1 MEFSIRN
8 EKAAV
13 ITADME
19 AYAKNV
25 QEELRELLSE
35 LCTIPAPSNHEEKRA
50 EFCKKWFERNG
61 FENVSIDGALNV
73 LAPVNVDLNS
83 AEDMDVMMAHTDIV
97 FPESTPLD
105 LRKDEDGFWHCPGI
119 GDDTANL
126 VVLMVCARY
135 YREHLPA
142 GRRGILFVA
151 NSGEEGLGNLK
162 GSRKIVETF
171 GPRIREFVS
180 LDSACMNRLVTK
192 AVGSHRYKV
201 TVRTEGGHSFAK
213 FGNRNAI
220 HSLASMISLLYS
232 VKVPV
237 NGDSKTT
244 YNVGMISGG
253 TSVNTIAQNA
263 EMMYEY
269 RSDDRSCLE
278 KMQKL
283 FESTIETFRAT
294 GVEVEVE
301 KIGDRPCGGDVD
313 ATRLNALRERYC
325 RSVHDVLGLEVF
337 PGSSSTDC
345 NIPLSQGIPAICFG
359 VCRSAGAHTLAEKLE
374 ISSLRDGCRLLLDFL
389 FRRG

>member
-1 MEFSIRN
+1 MIGIN
-8 EKAAV
+8 TQDIEK
-13 ITADME
+13 
-19 AYAKNV
+19 YAQSV
-25 QEELRELLSE
+25 QDELRALLREL
-35 LCTIPAPSNHEEKRA
+35 CVIPAPSNHEERRA
-50 EFCKKWFERNG
+50 EFCRAWFERNG
-61 FENVSIDGALNV
+61 FENVRVDSALNV
-73 LAPVNVDLNS
+73 LVPVNVDLDGDG
-83 AEDMDVMMAHTDIV
+83 ELDVVMAHTDIV
-97 FPESTPLD
+97 FPESTPLAV
-105 LRKDEDGFWHCPGI
+105 REEDGFWHCPGI

-162 GSRKIVETF
+162 GSRKVVETF
-171 GPRIREFVS
+171 GTRIREFVS

-220 HSLASMISLLYS
+220 HALASMITLLYS
-232 VKVPV
+232 VKVPAE
-237 NGDSKTT
+237 GDSKTT
-244 YNVGMISGG
+244 YNVGVISGG
-253 TSVNTIAQNA
+253 TSVNTIAQSA

-269 RSDDRSCLE
+269 RSDNRNCLE
-278 KMQKL
+278 KMERL
-283 FESTIETFRAT
+283 FKSAVETFRAT

-301 KIGDRPCGGDVD
+301 KIGDRPCGGEVD
-313 ATRLNALRERYC
+313 EARLEALRDRY
-325 RSVHDVLGLEVF
+325 RASVHEVLGLEVF
-337 PGSSSTDC
+337 CGPSSTDC
-345 NIPLSQGIPAICFG
+345 NIPLSVGIPAICFG

-389 FRRG
+389 YRR